1 MVSGELNMK
10 EHGDTVRPPEE
21 RLDPE
26 VAAMRRAFDAI
37 RTRIIG
43 GLLLILPVLI
53 TFYILASLYQ
63 GFRDYLIDP
72 VAGLVV
78 VAVKGPQITEELPQW
93 FRLYVAPVIAAA
105 IIVALLYFVGL
116 FVRSR
121 LHRMFDW
128 VLLHV
133 PVVTTVY
140 RSVRNVFNALDT
152 PTGFSRF
159 KRVVLVAFPHP
170 GMRVPGFVTSSCRD
184 AHTGKSILCV
194 YVPTTP
200 IPTSG
205 YMLMVPEEDV
215 TELDWTI
222 DETLQAIISGGISVP
237 RHVRYHIPAGR

>member
-1 MVSGELNMK
+1 MK
-10 EHGDTVRPPEE
+10 DREA
-21 RLDPE
+21 RLKSSEDRFGPE
-26 VAAMRRAFDAI
+26 VAAVRRAFDAI

-53 TFYILASLYQ
+53 TFYILASLYR

-93 FRLYVAPVIAAA
+93 FHLYVAPVIAAA
-105 IIVALLYFVGL
+105 IIVTLLYFLGL
-116 FVRSR
+116 FIRSR

-128 VLLHV
+128 VLLHL
-133 PVVTTVY
+133 PIVTTVY

-152 PTGFSRF
+152 PTGFTRF
-159 KRVVLVAFPHP
+159 KRVVLVAFPHH
-170 GMRVPGFVTSSCRD
+170 GMRVPGFVTSTCKD
-184 AHTGKSILCV
+184 IQTGKTILCI

-215 TELDWTI
+215 TELDWSI

-237 RHVRYHIPAGR
+237 RQVRYHVTAGG